1 MTNFNKTAVSSED
14 IMKKYQACDLDG
26 KMNDHVFKLAMTG
39 LNYIV
44 APNDSI
50 ISIVDF
56 SLPSTEKRFYLID
69 LKKEK
74 LLINTYV
81 SHGVNTGGDMAVS
94 FSNKNGSRKSSIGF
108 YMTAETYEGKHG
120 LSLRLDGLE
129 HGFNSRARR
138 RYIVLHS
145 ASYVSEEFIKEN
157 GRLGRSWGCP
167 ALPLEVTP
175 AVIDIVKEGS
185 VLFIYGQD
193 QRYFSKSKFLLK
205 R

>member
-1 MTNFNKTAVSSED
+1 MTNLNKPAASPED
-14 IMKKYQACDLDG
+14 IIKKYQACDLDG
-26 KMNDHVFKLAMTG
+26 KLNDHVFKLAMTG
-39 LNYIV
+39 LNYI
-44 APNDSI
+44 NTDKDSI

-69 LKKEK
+69 LKEEK
-74 LLINTYV
+74 LLVNTYV
-81 SHGVNTGGDMAVS
+81 SHGVNTGENMAVS
-94 FSNKNGSRKSSIGF
+94 FSNKNGSRKSSLGF

-145 ASYVSEEFIKEN
+145 ASYVSEEFIREN

-167 ALPLEVTP
+167 ALPLEITP
-175 AVIDIVKEGS
+175 GVIDIVKEGS

-193 QRYFSKSKFLLK
+193 QRYFEKSRLLGK
-205 R
+205 